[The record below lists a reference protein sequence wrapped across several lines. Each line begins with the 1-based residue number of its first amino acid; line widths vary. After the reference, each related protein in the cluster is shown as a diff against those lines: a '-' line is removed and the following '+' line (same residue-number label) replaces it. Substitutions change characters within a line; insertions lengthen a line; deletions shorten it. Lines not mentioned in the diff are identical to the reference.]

1 MMRNAESTVG
11 IEKKNNDK
19 VIFNKVQNGKINIK
33 VKMENSQ
40 KII

>member
-1 MMRNAESTVG
+1 MQKTLEVQ
-11 IEKKNNDK
+11 EKENKDK
-19 VIFNKVQNGKINIK
+19 VIFDKVQNGKINKK

>member
-1 MMRNAESTVG
+1 MQKIREVQ
-11 IEKKNNDK
+11 EKENNDK
-19 VIFNKVQNGKINIK
+19 VIFYKVQNGKINKK